1 LIPRL
6 VFLLVVA
13 AGVAELLAKLLTVP
27 INHGW

>member
-1 LIPRL
+1 MNPRL

-13 AGVAELLAKLLTVP
+13 AGVAELLAKVLTP

>member
-1 LIPRL
+1 MKPRL

-13 AGVAELLAKLLTVP
+13 AGVAELLAKLLPP